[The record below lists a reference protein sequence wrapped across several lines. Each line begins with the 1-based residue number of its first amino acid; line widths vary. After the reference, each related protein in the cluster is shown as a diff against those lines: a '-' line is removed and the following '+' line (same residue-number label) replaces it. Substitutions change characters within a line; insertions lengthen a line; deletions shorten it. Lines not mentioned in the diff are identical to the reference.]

1 MRRNKKREKD
11 KEEVSK
17 EPLHYLF
24 SFKNKLFKNYI
35 VTSADWNPINKDLL
49 AVTYELDSKF
59 ASNDSKNKSNDKK
72 GLLMFWTLKNPAF
85 PEKIFTSEF
94 PFTSCKFSI
103 ENPNLIACG
112 SQDGTVSIY
121 DIRKKSNTPIA

>member
-1 MRRNKKREKD
+1 M
-11 KEEVSK
+11 
-17 EPLHYLF
+17 F

-49 AVTYELDSKF
+49 AVTYELDSKLPVSDTK
-59 ASNDSKNKSNDKK
+59 AKANDKK

-94 PFTSCKFSI
+94 PFTSCKFSV

-121 DIRKKSNTPIA
+121 DIRKKTNTPIAENR

>member
-1 MRRNKKREKD
+1 
-11 KEEVSK
+11 
-17 EPLHYLF
+17 
-24 SFKNKLFKNYI
+24 
-35 VTSADWNPINKDLL
+35 
-49 AVTYELDSKF
+49 
-59 ASNDSKNKSNDKK
+59 
-72 GLLMFWTLKNPAF
+72 MFWTLKNPAF

-121 DIRKKSNTPIA
+121 DIRKKSNTPIAENRESLDKHTNAVWDIQWISKGKGGKG

>member
-1 MRRNKKREKD
+1 M
-11 KEEVSK
+11 
-17 EPLHYLF
+17 F
-24 SFKNKLFKNYI
+24 SFKNRQFKNYI

-49 AVTYELDSKF
+49 AVTYELDVKVF
-59 ASNDSKNKSNDKK
+59 NNDKSKNNDKK

-121 DIRKKSNTPIA
+121 DIRKKTNTPIA